1 MEIKLLGSGCAKCK
15 KLYDNAIKAVAESG
29 VSAEVIKIEDIN
41 EIVEYG
47 IMMTPGL
54 VIDEQVKSVGKVL
67 KPEAIAV
74 LLK

>member
-1 MEIKLLGSGCAKCK
+1 MEIKILGSGCAKCK